1 MFSDYSG
8 NRLDDIQVGDL
19 TGAKGG
25 VSEMA
30 TNGQGNQ
37 QISED
42 WGLDVSKMNNDPRPS
57 HLMLS

>member
-8 NRLDDIQVGDL
+8 NRLDDILVGDM

-30 TNGQGNQ
+30 MNGQGNQ
-37 QISED
+37 VSED
-42 WGLDVSKMNNDPRPS
+42 WGLYVSKTNNDPHPS
-57 HLMLS
+57 HLMLI